1 MWSVSFKFHFKF
13 SKNCVRIHS
22 ITRNLEEDSSTTH
35 KNYFLFYLYETKNG
49 NLLVDIYEWQR
60 IEFCF
65 VYFFFLFFFFIF
77 VFFFKFNFN
86 FKKKNGIWC
95 NIKRDIYMILNVIA
109 IINIMNGLWTITG
122 IKRDFCHLNF
132 YMWYH
137 IDWSSSVDNVWQD
150 FIIRLKNIDFIINH
164 CIQSEIFALKTSAL
178 KISYKFKLG

>member
-1 MWSVSFKFHFKF
+1 MKKTLPQHIKTIFYFICMKQKMEIFSLTSTNDKELNFVLFIFFSSFSF
-13 SKNCVRIHS
+13 
-22 ITRNLEEDSSTTH
+22 LSS
-35 KNYFLFYLYETKNG
+35 
-49 NLLVDIYEWQR
+49 
-60 IEFCF
+60 
-65 VYFFFLFFFFIF
+65 FFFF
-77 VFFFKFNFN
+77 FFQRDFN